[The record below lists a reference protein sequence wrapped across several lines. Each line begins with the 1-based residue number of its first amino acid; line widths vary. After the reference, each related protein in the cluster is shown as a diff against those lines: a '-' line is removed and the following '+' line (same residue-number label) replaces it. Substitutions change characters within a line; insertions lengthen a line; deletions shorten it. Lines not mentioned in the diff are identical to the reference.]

1 MIESTAP
8 ADAAKVADHYDDLD
22 ELYRAIWGEHVHH
35 GLWRTGRET
44 KDEAVRA
51 LVTLAVE
58 RGKIG
63 SGSRV
68 VDVGCGYGATARVLA
83 REIGAEVVG
92 FTVSSAQRE
101 IALSRARPDDR
112 VRVLRA
118 DWLENNLPAQSFDAA
133 VAIESTEHM
142 VDKPRCFAEI
152 RRVLEPGGRAVI
164 AAWLAAEHPKRW
176 QVRFLLEP
184 ICREGRLP
192 AMGTETDY
200 RALLESAGL
209 RLESFEDLTP
219 NVARTWTICARRS
232 AARLL
237 TDSRARAYVFG
248 RYGRNRVFLK
258 TVFRIRLAYA
268 IGAMRYGM
276 FTATAI

>member
-58 RGKIG
+58 RGKVG
-63 SGSRV
+63 AGSRV

-101 IALSRARPDDR
+101 IALARARQEDN
-112 VRVLRA
+112 VRVLLA
-118 DWLENNLPAQSFDAA
+118 DWLGNDLPRASFDAA

-142 VDKPRCFAEI
+142 VDKLRCFAEI
-152 RRVLEPGGRAVI
+152 RRVLRPGGRAVI
-164 AAWLAAEHPKRW
+164 AAWLSAERPTRW

-200 RALLESAGL
+200 RALLASSGL
-209 RLESFEDLTP
+209 RLDSFEDLTP

-237 TDSRARAYVFG
+237 TDPRARAYLFG

-276 FTATAI
+276 FTATAT